1 MLPDQSHIS
10 MKRYY
15 EALDIPQSAT
25 VDEIR
30 AQYKQLVRV
39 YHPDRFA
46 DAEAKAQAE
55 ERFKAINEAY
65 RALSEAAEQRGK
77 QSAGPKPK
85 PVVDRDLLDFGI
97 LAHGDKRVLS
107 FQASNIG
114 EPTINVNYRFS
125 STAPWFKV
133 AEIHPLQPDQPIPL
147 IFKIETTLEELSD
160 PGDYSGL
167 IEINMDGQIA
177 FVHLGMKLAER
188 RAGWQKPTLRLSYLL
203 IGLLLFI
210 GVATFALFSNF
221 VPQVVGI
228 PAMKIAVANGEDSAP
243 KAPAAVALPVEA
255 TQPPSSA
262 KLETATKTDTV
273 SQWSP
278 IFSPDGSQIAFIS
291 NELGDPQV
299 YLRDPQSGK
308 LRPLTQTPEQKANL
322 IWSPDSLKLAY
333 IGGEYEAAK
342 IYVIDVKQ
350 NQVQELAPV
359 ALPGMIKHLIWA
371 EDSQFVIFDYYL
383 GEEQRFYQADITHNE
398 SVLFTPPADWDQSW
412 ANGSE

>member
-1 MLPDQSHIS
+1 MLPDQIQIS

-46 DAEAKAQAE
+46 DVEAKAQAE

-65 RALSEAAEQRGK
+65 RALTEVAEQRGK
-77 QSAGPKPK
+77 QLSSPKPK
-85 PVVDRDLLDFGI
+85 PVVDRDLLDFGVLQRGEKRT
-97 LAHGDKRVLS
+97 LA
-107 FQASNIG
+107 FQANNIG
-114 EPTINVNYRFS
+114 EPTVNVNYRFS

-147 IFKIETTLEELSD
+147 IFKIETTLEELTDS
-160 PGDYSGL
+160 GDYSGL

-188 RAGWQKPTLRLSYLL
+188 RNGWQSPSLRLSYLVV
-203 IGLLLFI
+203 GLLLFI
-210 GVATFALFSNF
+210 GVASFALFSNF

-228 PAMKIAVANGEDSAP
+228 PAMRSAAAKVDKPALTVALVTPTAGNGAAMPAP
-243 KAPAAVALPVEA
+243 KPEVAAK
-255 TQPPSSA
+255 S
-262 KLETATKTDTV
+262 ETA

-291 NELGDPQV
+291 NELGEPQV

-308 LRPLTQTPEQKANL
+308 LRQLTQTSEQKANL
-322 IWSPDSLKLAY
+322 AWSPDSLKLAY
-333 IGGEYEAAK
+333 IGGEHEQAK
-342 IYVIDVKQ
+342 IYIIDIKE

-359 ALPGMIKHLIWA
+359 ALPGVIKHLIWA
-371 EDSQFVIFDYYL
+371 EDSQSVIFDYHM
-383 GEEQRFYQADITHNE
+383 GQEQRFYQTDFSQKE
-398 SVLFTPPADWDQSW
+398 SVLFTPPAGWDTSW
-412 ANGSE
+412 ANSSE